1 MREPSRTE
9 AAKPPHTC
17 GLVDEILIVGMVKVE
32 SNPLFRNQ
40 RVNPGPGTA
49 YGRIFQVHMRADLLQ

>member
-9 AAKPPHTC
+9 AGKRTHTC
-17 GLVDEILIVGMVKVE
+17 SLVDEILIVRMVKVE

-40 RVNPGPGTA
+40 PVNMGLGTA
-49 YGRIFQVHMRADLLQ
+49 YGRILQVHMLADLLQ

>member
-9 AAKPPHTC
+9 AAKPPHNC
-17 GLVDEILIVGMVKVE
+17 ALGDEILIVGMVKVE

-40 RVNPGPGTA
+40 RVNVGLGTA
-49 YGRIFQVHMRADLLQ
+49 YDRIFEVHMRADLLQ